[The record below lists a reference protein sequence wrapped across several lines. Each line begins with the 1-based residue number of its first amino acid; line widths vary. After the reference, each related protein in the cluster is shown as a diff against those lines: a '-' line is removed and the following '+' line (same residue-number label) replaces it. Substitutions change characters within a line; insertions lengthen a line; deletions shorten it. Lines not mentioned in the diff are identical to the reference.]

1 MGILR
6 NKYLKVKKG
15 IFSVKFFIISCSYV
29 KPTYL
34 IRITRRRLLQ
44 SSKTTKYLFIERMEY
59 SRNNDY
65 PTLTNIHFRAGS
77 LKFIMS
83 W

>member
-29 KPTYL
+29 L
-34 IRITRRRLLQ
+34 DIFLQ
-44 SSKTTKYLFIERMEY
+44 KVYYPISFAKY
-59 SRNNDY
+59 NKAATCN
-65 PTLTNIHFRAGS
+65 
-77 LKFIMS
+77 
-83 W
+83 